1 MGQGIVRSGSWLC
14 SLVVVVASVAG
25 CGGNDKPAIAPA
37 DAAWK
42 VKKTKKGTRAS
53 ATWKSAK
60 RSFPKFAVVVDF
72 ARRRLTVTVS
82 GADFTAAPTALVR
95 TLVASGADGGRHEA
109 TWIERKPGAWR
120 SK

>member
-1 MGQGIVRSGSWLC
+1 GSADAP
-14 SLVVVVASVAG
+14 VVVS
-25 CGGNDKPAIAPA
+25 IAPA

-42 VKKTKKGTRAS
+42 VKKKKGVPVQ

-60 RSFPKFAVVVDF
+60 RSFPKVAVVVDF
-72 ARRRLTVTVS
+72 VRRRLTVTAS

-95 TLVASGADGGRHEA
+95 TLVASGAAGGRHEG